1 MLSSKKGIL
10 EISRDLSFSKVL
22 NKKELPGYI
31 KHYVLEDFI
40 SILYFNF

>member
-31 KHYVLEDFI
+31 KHYVETM
-40 SILYFNF
+40 LYLQTIKL